1 MVPCLRQPLQVQA
14 ELLRMDT
21 SRIHPGLVGPQ
32 VSETIRGV
40 TNRVMN
46 SWLQIYDLQT
56 LS

>member
-32 VSETIRGV
+32 VSATIRGV